1 MGYASKLR
9 ANNEGTRMKIL
20 MILENEFP
28 PDERVEK
35 EIAVLQ
41 NSGFEL
47 AIAAYTFKNKPNIE
61 KYNGYT
67 IYRKKIPLLIY
78 KSSAAGLIQPFYF
91 QFWQKFIC
99 SILKKNDFGILH
111 VHDLPLTRTALE
123 VARKFGLK
131 VVCDQHEYYSNWIV
145 RTRHYNTFVGKI
157 IKRLSQWDKYEKI
170 NLRKANMVVTVS
182 EALRVIYIN
191 EVKIDPGKIVN
202 LPNTPELSVFK
213 VQNTDYKILE
223 KYKDRFILFYGGG
236 LDHLRGIEF
245 ICKAV
250 SVLAKRIPEI
260 LFLVAGK
267 ENRAFSMEETIKR
280 FDIKDHVDFVGWV
293 QRGELP
299 SYIAAS
305 HVCLFVPKA
314 DNMEINNTIV
324 TKIYQYTAMGKPIVV
339 SEARMMKEFVE
350 KNKIGFSVDFG
361 NGDQLCNI
369 ISKIW
374 AEPELSVEIKRHA
387 SGIRHLISWEET
399 SRDFLK
405 YYIEMSKSDA

>member
-1 MGYASKLR
+1 
-9 ANNEGTRMKIL
+9 MKIL

-67 IYRKKIPLLIY
+67 IYSKKIPLLIY
-78 KSSAAGLIQPFYF
+78 KSSAASLILPFYF
-91 QFWQKFIC
+91 RFWQRFIC
-99 SILKKNDFGILH
+99 SILKKEAFGILH
-111 VHDLPLTRTALE
+111 VHDLPLTRTALK

-131 VVCDQHEYYSNWIV
+131 VVCDQHEYYSNWII
-145 RTRHYNTFVGKI
+145 RTRHYNTFFGKI
-157 IKRLSQWDKYEKI
+157 IKGLSQWDKYEKI
-170 NLRKANMVVTVS
+170 NLRKADMVVTVS

-213 VQNTDYKILE
+213 VENTDNRILK
-223 KYKDRFILFYGGG
+223 KYSDRFILFYGGG

-250 SVLAKRIPEI
+250 SVLAKMIPEV

-299 SYIAAS
+299 SYIEAS

-361 NGDQLCNI
+361 NVDQFCNI
-369 ISKIW
+369 ISKIR
-374 AEPELSVEIKRHA
+374 AEPELSVEIKRYA

-399 SRDFLK
+399 SGDFLK
-405 YYIEMSKSDA
+405 YYIEMSKRDA